1 MSDGHFNRSLLPRTD
16 YQSGYR
22 AGQAAM
28 RRQAEAV
35 FRHVMQTE
43 FPHLSTEEQE
53 AVCRA
58 FKEGLNQ

>member
-22 AGQAAM
+22 AGQAAS

-35 FRHVMQTE
+35 FRHVVQTE
-43 FPHLSTEEQE
+43 LSHLSPEEQE
-53 AVCRA
+53 AVCRS
-58 FKEGLNQ
+58 FKEGLYQ